1 MKKLETQDL
10 GKLKIVG
17 LESCVLEKLTI
28 EWLNDR
34 KIQDV
39 KIEY

>member
-10 GKLKIVG
+10 GKSNIV
-17 LESCVLEKLTI
+17 EHLEKLTI

-34 KIQDV
+34 KIQNV